1 MREVLHNVEEFKAS
15 VDETK
20 PRHQEIHVVHRSFH
34 GLPEIEVRLTVTG
47 LSRAYGHVIAYEE
60 TRLGNLNTVKDE
72 AYSNFLDA
80 LRAWTKA
87 RCEELEAKAES
98 LGATQG
104 RWEP

>member
-1 MREVLHNVEEFKAS
+1 MREVLHDLEEFKAAIDGARPKHFEVS
-15 VDETK
+15 IC
-20 PRHQEIHVVHRSFH
+20 RRGYH
-34 GLPEIEVRLTVTG
+34 GLPEAEVRLTVTG

-72 AYSNFLDA
+72 AYLNFLDA

-87 RCEELEAKAES
+87 RCEELEAKAEA